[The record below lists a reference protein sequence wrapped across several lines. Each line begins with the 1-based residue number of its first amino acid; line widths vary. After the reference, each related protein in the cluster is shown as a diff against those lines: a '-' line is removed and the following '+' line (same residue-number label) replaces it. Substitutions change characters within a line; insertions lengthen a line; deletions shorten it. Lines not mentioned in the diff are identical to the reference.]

1 MKKNLNN
8 NEDVN
13 NLDRTDADL
22 RNLNYD
28 SEKNS
33 FELDVTPDKIEDRD
47 YQHPDPYDT
56 AAENGEDFNSDYDES
71 NPFVGDEY
79 DKDASLEKDVDT
91 LGMHISDEE
100 DLRVGRSERMDAITP
115 EDFRD
120 DLDQEGYPKND
131 RKR

>member
-1 MKKNLNN
+1 MKKNSNN
-8 NEDVN
+8 REDIN

-33 FELDVTPDKIEDRD
+33 FELDVTPDKIEDKD

-79 DKDASLEKDVDT
+79 DKDASLEKDVDS
-91 LGMHISDEE
+91 LGMHISDED
-100 DLRVGRSERMDAITP
+100 DLRLGTSERMD
-115 EDFRD
+115 
-120 DLDQEGYPKND
+120 
-131 RKR
+131 

>member
-8 NEDVN
+8 NEDIN

-22 RNLNYD
+22 SNLNYD

-56 AAENGEDFNSDYDES
+56 TAENGEDFNSDYDES

-79 DKDASLEKDVDT
+79 DKDASLEKDADA
-91 LGMHISDEE
+91 LGMHISDED
-100 DLRVGRSERMDAITP
+100 DLRLKTEERMDAITP
-115 EDFRD
+115 EDFRE